1 MDKFDFLIV
10 AGDKLYYGHLRATNG
25 SEARTILEA
34 YFLNQGCA
42 NIKKLE
48 LKGHTTSSFEIN
60 EVKL

>member
-10 AGDKLYYGHLRATNG
+10 ADGKLYYGHLRASSG
-25 SEARTILEA
+25 SDARAILEA

-42 NIKKLE
+42 NIKKIE